1 MDNTKGIILIL
12 LYIVSC
18 FFWYRTGK
26 CRGEIKMRDKLERDI
41 LYVESLMIAA
51 EKQRGGDIA
60 G

>member
-1 MDNTKGIILIL
+1 
-12 LYIVSC
+12 
-18 FFWYRTGK
+18 
-26 CRGEIKMRDKLERDI
+26 MRDKLERDI